1 MQPISIFI
9 LGEHALT
16 RQGLAFTLEADFKV
30 VGQSGINEHAIQTI
44 TRKKP
49 KIILLDVR
57 AFDTSVV
64 ETIEKLASFST
75 QSRLVILYPAIT
87 SAIYW
92 RMITLKVAG
101 ILTKNIS
108 LFELKQ
114 AIKTIVNCNF
124 FVCSDP
130 MIQSTADKAMQHTSL
145 EVLSRYETE
154 LIKFIS
160 NGMTSKQIGQ
170 QLNISYRTISTHRYK
185 LMKKLD
191 AKNMAELVRFA
202 SPNGIAIKE

>member
-1 MQPISIFI
+1 
-9 LGEHALT
+9 
-16 RQGLAFTLEADFKV
+16 
-30 VGQSGINEHAIQTI
+30 
-44 TRKKP
+44 
-49 KIILLDVR
+49 
-57 AFDTSVV
+57 
-64 ETIEKLASFST
+64 
-75 QSRLVILYPAIT
+75 
-87 SAIYW
+87 
-92 RMITLKVAG
+92 
-101 ILTKNIS
+101 
-108 LFELKQ
+108 
-114 AIKTIVNCNF
+114 
-124 FVCSDP
+124 
-130 MIQSTADKAMQHTSL
+130 MIQSTADKAMQHTSI